1 MSHCPA
7 LPPSI
12 DPAPP
17 LRLPARSA
25 DSHKGDYGRVLLIGG
40 SRGMSGSISLSA
52 MAALRA
58 GSGLVSTLV
67 PDVCL
72 ETVAAFDPC
81 IMTIAAPATP
91 QGQFAIPA
99 HLAADDSISKSD
111 AIAIGPGMG
120 TGPGSIRLVRKLA
133 MNTTVPRVFD
143 ADALNVIGRTAD
155 ITLRGPAV
163 LTPHPG
169 EMQRLS
175 GVSVTDRAGQIE
187 AACEYARTTDSVL
200 LLKGSQTFITDGQ
213 SRWFNPTGNPG
224 MASAGSGDCL
234 TGIIASLLGQKYS
247 PWDAARLGA
256 FIHGLAGDLAAD
268 AIGEAGLVATDLI
281 QYLPHAIRRV
291 RVDTKTRDNFAA
303 D

>member
-1 MSHCPA
+1 MSHPPA
-7 LPPSI
+7 LPRNTAPS
-12 DPAPP
+12 PP
-17 LRLPARSA
+17 LRLPRRSR

-58 GSGLVSTLV
+58 GSGLVSALV
-67 PDVCL
+67 PDGCL

-81 IMTIAAPATP
+81 IMTIAAPVTP
-91 QGQFAIPA
+91 KGQFAIHA
-99 HLAADDSISKSD
+99 YQTAGDSVLKSD

-120 TGPGSIRLVRKLA
+120 TGPGSIRLVRSLS
-133 MNTTVPRVFD
+133 MNTSVPRVFD
-143 ADALNVIGRTAD
+143 ADALNVIGRTVD
-155 ITLRGPAV
+155 IKVCGPAV

-175 GVSVTDRAGQIE
+175 GVSAKDRAGQIE
-187 AACEYARTTDSVL
+187 AACEYARSTGCIL

-224 MASAGSGDCL
+224 MASGGSGDCL

-256 FIHGLAGDLAAD
+256 FIHGLAGDLAAEE
-268 AIGEAGLVATDLI
+268 IGEAGLVATDLTK
-281 QYLPHAIRRV
+281 YLPHAIRKV
-291 RVDTKTRDNFAA
+291 TLCE
-303 D
+303 

>member
-1 MSHCPA
+1 MSHSPA
-7 LPPSI
+7 LPRNSTES
-12 DPAPP
+12 PP
-17 LRLPARSA
+17 LLIPRRSP

-52 MAALRA
+52 MATLRA
-58 GSGLVSTLV
+58 GSGLVSALV
-67 PDVCL
+67 PDCCL

-91 QGQFAIPA
+91 KGQFAIEA
-99 HLAADDSISKSD
+99 YQTADDFITKSD

-120 TGPGSIRLVRKLA
+120 TGPGSIRLVRRLA

-143 ADALNVIGRTAD
+143 ADALNVIGRTSD
-155 ITLRGPAV
+155 IQLRGPAV

-175 GVSVTDRAGQIE
+175 GVSAKDRAGQIE
-187 AACEYARTTDSVL
+187 AAYEYARSTDSVL

-213 SRWFNPTGNPG
+213 SRWFNTTGNPG
-224 MASAGSGDCL
+224 MASGGSGDCL

-256 FIHGLAGDLAAD
+256 YLHGLAGDLAAE
-268 AIGEAGLVATDLI
+268 AIGEAGIVATDLI
-281 QYLPHAIRRV
+281 KYLPLATRRV
-291 RVDTKTRDNFAA
+291 TSCE
-303 D
+303 